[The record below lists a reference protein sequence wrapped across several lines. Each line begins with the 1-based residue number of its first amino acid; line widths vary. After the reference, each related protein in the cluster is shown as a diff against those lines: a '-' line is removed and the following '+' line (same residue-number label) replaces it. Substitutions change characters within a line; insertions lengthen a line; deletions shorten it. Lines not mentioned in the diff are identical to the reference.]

1 MIMAEDK
8 TDRGERFTDEGLK
21 KDRYNAGIDKP
32 VSIEPVEKSRKGN
45 ALDVRTLTGDGVV
58 EIHDDDDETLDEERK
73 TPPADIPKP

>member
-1 MIMAEDK
+1 MAREE
-8 TDRGERFTDEGLK
+8 TDTGERLTEEGLK
-21 KDRYNAGIDKP
+21 KDRYNAAIDAP

-73 TPPADIPKP
+73 TPPGDIPKP